1 MDFARVEAEY
11 RRLKAQFERGA
22 LTEAA
27 LKAQLEELMI
37 EDEQG
42 RWWIV
47 GYETGQ
53 WYVHDG
59 EKWVQQE
66 PPRAAP
72 GPAAARPP
80 YPQATEWIPDA
91 RSRPA
96 AATPSKRTPGQGL
109 GRDRVSILLI
119 TAGWLVCF
127 VSIGLIG
134 RQYYH
139 TPWGYMAV
147 AGGIGGLITGL
158 VLRRTEPPT
167 PWKQVAV
174 VTLGWIISWA
184 IPGLLSLSIGIG
196 SVAAG
201 LIGPGITAL
210 ALRWA
215 HPSLQWKQVALVTL
229 GWTIGWVI
237 GWAIGAV
244 LPGYNPYL
252 LIFKYALHGGTG
264 AAIGS
269 WAMFRQLRA
278 ALPPGGSQPSA
289 AR

>member
-11 RRLKAQFERGA
+11 RRLKAQVERGA
-22 LTEAA
+22 LTEAEFR
-27 LKAQLEELMI
+27 AQLEELMI

-72 GPAAARPP
+72 GPAAARPS

-91 RSRPA
+91 QSRPA
-96 AATPSKRTPGQGL
+96 AAAPSRPTLGQRL
-109 GRDRVSILLI
+109 GRDGVSVLRIA
-119 TAGWLVCF
+119 AGWLASF
-127 VSIGLIG
+127 AALGMLYRFGITSQL
-134 RQYYH
+134 
-139 TPWGYMAV
+139 YMYI
-147 AGGIGGLITGL
+147 AGGIGGLIVGL

-167 PWKQVAV
+167 PWKQVPV
-174 VTLGWIISWA
+174 VTLGCFIGWA
-184 IPGLLSLSIGIG
+184 IPQVLPLPYAI
-196 SVAAG
+196 VPVVAG
-201 LIGPGITAL
+201 LIGGGITAL

-215 HPSLQWKQVALVTL
+215 HPSLQWKHVALVTL
-229 GWTIGWVI
+229 GWALGWEI
-237 GWAIGAV
+237 GWAIGAI
-244 LPGYNPYL
+244 PQGYNPYL
-252 LIFKYALHGGTG
+252 LILKYALYGGTG

-269 WAMFRQLRA
+269 WVMFRQLRA
-278 ALPPGGSQPSA
+278 ALPPGGSQPA
-289 AR
+289 ADR